1 MNSENNKKKN
11 IKLYYKYRKD
21 QYCPRYNKVKKD
33 SFTSPGVWLKPISHC
48 PRCSTNQ
55 DYTVDKKQLKITR
68 YLKKYHPII
77 RKKQIASESYDADVE
92 MESLSQDKEN
102 IQTSES
108 ESDSKPIPK
117 SKNET
122 LDMELLSILL
132 EKLDTKPTRRYNLRK
147 RNTKSKVKPTIL
159 KKCGKKAKV
168 KKSKEDNYVEI
179 DFTMMFEKMGI

>member
-1 MNSENNKKKN
+1 MNSENTKKKN
-11 IKLYYKYRKD
+11 IKLNYKYRNV
-21 QYCPRYNKVKKD
+21 QYCPRYNKVKKGT
-33 SFTSPGVWLKPISHC
+33 FTSPGVWLKPVSHC

-108 ESDSKPIPK
+108 DSKPIPK
-117 SKNET
+117 SKNEK
-122 LDMELLSILL
+122 LDIELLSILL
-132 EKLDTKPTRRYNLRK
+132 ERLDTKPTQRYNLRK
-147 RNTKSKVKPTIL
+147 RKTKSKVSPTKL
-159 KKCGKKAKV
+159 TECGKKSQGRKH
-168 KKSKEDNYVEI
+168 KDKNYLEV

>member
-1 MNSENNKKKN
+1 MNSENTKKKN
-11 IKLYYKYRKD
+11 IKLNYKYRNV
-21 QYCPRYNKVKKD
+21 QYCPRYNKVKKGT
-33 SFTSPGVWLKPISHC
+33 FTSPGVWLKPVSHC

-108 ESDSKPIPK
+108 DSKPIPK
-117 SKNET
+117 SKNEK
-122 LDMELLSILL
+122 LDIELLSILL
-132 EKLDTKPTRRYNLRK
+132 E
-147 RNTKSKVKPTIL
+147 
-159 KKCGKKAKV
+159 
-168 KKSKEDNYVEI
+168 
-179 DFTMMFEKMGI
+179 